1 MQGWR
6 ASLLGPHAAKDR
18 GGVTREVGQDD
29 VGAGSP
35 QAHERLHHH
44 LLLVHHAQRPG
55 GFDHRVLAGD
65 LHEQPSKRTAGLLL
79 GEWRAKHFG
88 EGNL

>member
-1 MQGWR
+1 MDGGGLLL
-6 ASLLGPHAAKDR
+6 LLGPHAAQDR

-44 LLLVHHAQRPG
+44 LVLVDHAQGPA

-65 LHEQPSKRTAGLLL
+65 LHRRPAGIGLVANQQIIFREAHLI
-79 GEWRAKHFG
+79 
-88 EGNL
+88 